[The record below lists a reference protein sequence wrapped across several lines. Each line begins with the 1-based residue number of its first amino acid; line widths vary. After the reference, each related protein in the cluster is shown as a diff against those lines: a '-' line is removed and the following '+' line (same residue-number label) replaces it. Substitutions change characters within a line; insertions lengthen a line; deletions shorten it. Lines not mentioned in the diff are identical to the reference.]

1 MSYKRSRYS
10 SNNQNW
16 LFYHPIV
23 GDNWTH
29 LIQKEYFT
37 PSQSYY
43 EDEDTVIE
51 EEREKQTKL
60 GKKIIILAMTGS
72 TLLLGIA
79 IWLQITKMQKA
90 NLNSI
95 EKIEITEKLR

>member
-16 LFYHPIV
+16 LFYHPTL

-29 LIQKEYFT
+29 LIEKECLAE
-37 PSQSYY
+37 SEDYY
-43 EDEDTVIE
+43 EDEETVRE
-51 EEREKQTKL
+51 QERPKQTKL
-60 GKKIIILAMTGS
+60 GKKIIILAMTSS
-72 TLLLGIA
+72 TLLLGISA
-79 IWLQITKMQKA
+79 WLQIPKMQKA
-90 NLNSI
+90 NLNSV